1 MNIIEAIQ
9 DKNLIGDEISEYQE
23 VLLRAIYGLD
33 MRGKQRRIFQS
44 CTGRKYRRGKEYS
57 EVTAVC
63 GRRSGKSDK
72 IAGNIA
78 VYEAVIK
85 GHEKNL
91 SPGESGIVL
100 VVAQTERLA
109 HVCFRYIL
117 AKLEDSPILSKMI
130 VEAKAK
136 EIGLNNGITIACYPC
151 SFRSIRGL
159 SMVCA
164 ICDEVAFWR
173 VEGFNPDYE
182 VINAIRPGM
191 STFPDAKLIKIS
203 TPYANQGVIWDDWSN
218 RLRRDGLLVWKA
230 TSWEMNPT
238 IPEKAFQRERERDPE
253 TFNREYGAEFT
264 GSIKTFLPWELI
276 EPNVVFNRMELPPVP
291 DNRYLFVMDE
301 AYKSRDKFTWGC
313 VHKKDGKIIWDLLR
327 GESRPRGTWIF
338 DDIAKTMK
346 LYRATRVCAD
356 QFSSVPTEEHLRA
369 RGIYLERIP
378 FTGASKPRIYRS
390 FKEQLRAGQV
400 ELLDHPDSL
409 KEIRGLERRITG
421 SGHMQVTAP
430 SGFHDDYADI
440 IALGSF
446 KISHHSLP
454 IFIARSDPEPLT
466 IRNRWGFQHETG
478 RLFDRSTDVSDIVR
492 RHV

>member
-1 MNIIEAIQ
+1 M
-9 DKNLIGDEISEYQE
+9 LGFLLGDEISEYQE

-33 MRGKQRRIFQS
+33 MRGKQRKIFHS
-44 CTGRKYRRGKEYS
+44 CTDQKYKRGREYS

-78 VYEAVIK
+78 VYEAVFK
-85 GHEKNL
+85 RHEKYL

-117 AKLEDSPILSKMI
+117 AKLESSPILSKMI

-136 EIGLNNGITIACYPC
+136 EIDLNNGITIACYPC

-159 SMVCA
+159 SVVCA

-238 IPEKAFQRERERDPE
+238 IPEKAFQMERERDPE
-253 TFNREYGAEFT
+253 TFSREYGAEFT
-264 GSIKTFLPWELI
+264 GSIKSFLSWEI
-276 EPNVVFNRMELPPVP
+276 VEPNIVIGRRELPPVP
-291 DNRYLFVMDE
+291 GNRYLFVMDE
-301 AYKSRDKFTWGC
+301 AYKSRDRFTWGC
-313 VHKKDGKIIWDLLR
+313 VHKKDGKVIWDLLR
-327 GESRPRGTWIF
+327 GESNPRGTGIF
-338 DDIAKTMK
+338 DDIAFTMK
-346 LYRATRVCAD
+346 LYKATRIYAD
-356 QFSSVPTEEHLRA
+356 QFSSVPTEEHLKT
-369 RGIYLERIP
+369 RGIYLERFT
-378 FTGASKPRIYRS
+378 FTGSSKPRIYRN
-390 FKEQLRAGQV
+390 FKEQLRTVQV
-400 ELLDHPDSL
+400 ELLDHPESL
-409 KEIRGLERRITG
+409 KELRALESRITG

-430 SGFHDDYADI
+430 SGFHDDFADI

-446 KISHHSLP
+446 KAFDQGEPAYTTS
-454 IFIARSDPEPLT
+454 SDPEPT
-466 IRNRWGFQHETG
+466 PRRNLLGLRRERG
-478 RLFDRSTDVSDIVR
+478 RLFARPTT
-492 RHV
+492 